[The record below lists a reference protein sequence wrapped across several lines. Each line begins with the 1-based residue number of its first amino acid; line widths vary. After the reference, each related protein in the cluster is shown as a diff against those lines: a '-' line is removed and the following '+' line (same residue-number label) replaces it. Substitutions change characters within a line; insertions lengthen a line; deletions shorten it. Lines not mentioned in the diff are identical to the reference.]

1 MLGDQGLNGHCGCL
15 GLGQRNRSARELEV
29 LGSEEDWRGPISL
42 LWSFRTSAVPCA
54 AWTPGLVLQHFHR
67 NEEDKLILTYQLN
80 TEGSISCSLETN
92 NKKKRDEI
100 NYRIKRLFQN
110 RVKRVYLFIFAGST
124 IQVQIWVLFRRY
136 WWEEGTIAT
145 LSTLG

>member
-1 MLGDQGLNGHCGCL
+1 M
-15 GLGQRNRSARELEV
+15 
-29 LGSEEDWRGPISL
+29 
-42 LWSFRTSAVPCA
+42 PCT
-54 AWTPGLVLQHFHR
+54 AWTPGLVLQHFQG

-80 TEGSISCSLETN
+80 TERSISCSLETN
-92 NKKKRDEI
+92 NKKRDKI

-136 WWEEGTIAT
+136 
-145 LSTLG
+145 